1 MVTCEHV
8 VRDAVKDNKGVTL
21 YHYPAF
27 EGETVSE
34 GKKSAKGEIIAT
46 DKKLDLALLRSSGR
60 LPCFLKLEDK
70 EKLDDSE
77 PLRIW
82 SWPGWTAWEKAVVD
96 VLDAIEEGK
105 KLGVIR

>member
-60 LPCFLKLEDK
+60 LLMF
-70 EKLDDSE
+70 SE
-77 PLRIW
+77 TGETRKNSMIQSLYAFGLGQAGLHGTRPW
-82 SWPGWTAWEKAVVD
+82 WMSWMP
-96 VLDAIEEGK
+96 
-105 KLGVIR
+105 